1 MGIPSHVD
9 IHYPTK
15 QYLQQVQKSGEISVD
30 TYPQIFLIP
39 RAIIPESQTVALL
52 TLSSLPLILH
62 KIIIVATNHNTDVK
76 NVVEVQDTDLP
87 YFLENEHSAR
97 INKNIILT
105 LRPQFEEKNF
115 IFLLLPKDNS
125 LEETNNLLQKFKNF
139 LQSTGTEE
147 TAKNAIVF
155 TTDVSHQYNTTTSSV
170 LEKEKEL
177 LKLIFTNNI
186 QETIPKPPEIYST
199 SACGPYNLQ
208 LFLLLCKQ
216 YGHFPEIVDYNN
228 SQNMKQYWTN
238 DTIKRIVSYLGLQNN
253 PNDKDCF
260 VKNMGFY
267 FKFLC
272 SFSKSLLLDSS
283 ITFPNY
289 NINIYNPIFITL
301 LFNHRTVGCIGEFNR
316 QKKTL
321 LEEKVFSLSTK
332 IIETDS
338 KGRWNANVTAEMIKR
353 PNFRVELSILQ
364 NPYEWRKV
372 NEPIKNIYGGNVII
386 NRNIDQNTFHEN
398 PTWNGIFLPSVWI
411 ENDWSV
417 DTYIQHLIQKGG
429 LMETDT
435 FSFFYFESIVFAQG
449 TRINNETYDFISK
462 FFYTKLQQIIQ
473 ETKLIQNTERKRRS
487 RR

>member
-1 MGIPSHVD
+1 MGIPSYVD
-9 IHYPTK
+9 IEYPTK
-15 QYLQQVQKSGEISVD
+15 QYLQQLQRSGEIFCD
-30 TYPQIFLIP
+30 TYPQIFLTP
-39 RAIIPESQTVALL
+39 HAIIPESQTVALL
-52 TLSSLPLILH
+52 TLSSLPSILH
-62 KIIIVATNHNTDVK
+62 KIIIVATNHNSDVK

-97 INKNIILT
+97 INRNIILT

-115 IFLLLPKDNS
+115 IFLLLPRDNS
-125 LEETNNLLQKFKNF
+125 LEETNNLLEAFQNF
-139 LQSTGTEE
+139 LQNTGTQ

-155 TTDVSHQYNTTTSSV
+155 TTDVSHENNTTTSSV

-186 QETIPKPPEIYST
+186 QQTIPTPPEIYST

-228 SQNMKQYWTN
+228 SQNMKEYWTN
-238 DTIKRIVSYLGLQNN
+238 DTIGKIVSYLGLQNN
-253 PNDKDCF
+253 PNDQDCF

-267 FKFLC
+267 FKFVC

-289 NINIYNPIFITL
+289 NIHIYNPIFITL
-301 LFNHRTVGCIGEFNR
+301 LFNHRTVGCIGEFNK

-338 KGRWNANVTAEMIKR
+338 RGRWNANVTADMIKR
-353 PNFRVELSILQ
+353 PNFRVKLSILQ

-372 NEPIKNIYGGNVII
+372 NEPVKNTFGGNVIVD
-386 NRNIDQNTFHEN
+386 RNIDQDTFHQN

-449 TRINNETYDFISK
+449 TEINNDTYNLISK

-473 ETKLIQNTERKRRS
+473 KTKLIQNTKRKRRS

>member
-1 MGIPSHVD
+1 MD
-9 IHYPTK
+9 IQYPTK
-15 QYLQQVQKSGEISVD
+15 QYLQQQQKRGEISVD
-30 TYPQIFLIP
+30 TYPQIFLTP
-39 RAIIPESQTVALL
+39 CAIIPESQMIALL

-62 KIIIVATNHNTDVK
+62 KVIIVATNHNIDVN
-76 NVVEVQDTDLP
+76 NVVEVKDIDLP
-87 YFLENEHSAR
+87 HFLENEHSAR
-97 INKNIILT
+97 INKNIIST

-115 IFLLLPKDNS
+115 IFLLLPRNNS
-125 LEETNNLLQKFKNF
+125 LEETNSLLETFQNF
-139 LQSTGTEE
+139 LQNAGTD

-155 TTDVSHQYNTTTSSV
+155 TTDVSHENNTTTSYV

-186 QETIPKPPEIYST
+186 QETIPKPPEIFST

-238 DTIKRIVSYLGLQNN
+238 DTIGKIVSYLGLQNN

-301 LFNHRTVGCIGEFNR
+301 SFNHRTVGCIGEFNR

-321 LEEKVFSLSTK
+321 LEDKVFSLSTK

-353 PNFRVELSILQ
+353 PNFRVKLSILQ
-364 NPYEWRKV
+364 NPYEWKRV
-372 NEPIKNIYGGNVII
+372 NEPIKNTFGGNVIVH
-386 NRNIDQNTFHEN
+386 RHIDQDTFHQN

-429 LMETDT
+429 LMETDA
-435 FSFFYFESIVFAQG
+435 FSFFYFECILFEQG
-449 TRINNETYDFISK
+449 TRINNETYDLISK

-473 ETKLIQNTERKRRS
+473 ETKLIQNTERRRRS

>member
-1 MGIPSHVD
+1 MGIPSQVD
-9 IHYPTK
+9 IQYPTK
-15 QYLQQVQKSGEISVD
+15 QYLQQLQKRGEISVD
-30 TYPQIFLIP
+30 TYPQIFLTP
-39 RAIIPESQTVALL
+39 HAILPESQRVALL

-62 KIIIVATNHNTDVK
+62 KIIIVATNHNSDVH
-76 NVVEVQDTDLP
+76 NPIMINDNDLP
-87 YFLENEHSAR
+87 HFLENEHSAR

-115 IFLLLPKDNS
+115 IFLLLPRDNS
-125 LEETNNLLQKFKNF
+125 LEETNNLLEAFQNF
-139 LQSTGTEE
+139 LQSAETE

-155 TTDVSHQYNTTTSSV
+155 TTDVSHENNTTTSSV

-238 DTIKRIVSYLGLQNN
+238 DTIGKIVSYLGLQNN
-253 PNDKDCF
+253 PNDQDCF

-289 NINIYNPIFITL
+289 NIQIYNPIFITL
-301 LFNHRTVGCIGEFNR
+301 LFHHRTVGCIGEFNR

-321 LEEKVFSLSTK
+321 LEEKVISLSTK
-332 IIETDS
+332 IIDTDS
-338 KGRWNANVTAEMIKR
+338 KSRWNANVTADMIKR
-353 PNFRVELSILQ
+353 PNFRVKLSILQ
-364 NPYEWRKV
+364 NPYEWKRV
-372 NEPIKNIYGGNVII
+372 NEPVKNTFGGNVIVD
-386 NRNIDQNTFHEN
+386 RHIDQDTFHQN

-417 DTYIQHLIQKGG
+417 DTYIQHLKQKGG
-429 LMETDT
+429 LMETDAY
-435 FSFFYFESIVFAQG
+435 SFFYFESIVFEQR
-449 TRINNETYDFISK
+449 TRINNDTYDLISK

-473 ETKLIQNTERKRRS
+473 NTKLIQNTKRKTRS